1 MGRKSACR
9 AVRVLIEFIRGQV
22 KAMEVLVDALRARQV
37 QAMEVLVETVRVFV
51 KDVRVFVTKAAK
63 VNALTL

>member
-1 MGRKSACR
+1 
-9 AVRVLIEFIRGQV
+9 VRVLIEFIRGQV
-22 KAMEVLVDALRARQV
+22 KAMEVLVEALRARQV

-51 KDVRVFVTKAAK
+51 TKAAK